1 MVSFLIRDDFMNEK
15 VLVLFIYETLFL
27 NDICN
32 IHSDREYQIEYYF
45 NEQLLDPITIEYLNH
60 FLIDRY
66 EENKELLS
74 VIFNIP
80 LLEEFINKKYNILDI
95 KILSKL
101 LSKYRG
107 KEKYL
112 ELVTSVPKE
121 IDSKLNKLALN
132 FINYY
137 NEALELSYQEPN
149 PYQKV
154 LQ

>member
-1 MVSFLIRDDFMNEK
+1 MYENR
-15 VLVLFIYETLFL
+15 LVLFIYETLLL
-27 NDICN
+27 NDIDF
-32 IHSDREYQIEYYF
+32 IYSKKEEQINYYF
-45 NEQLLDPITIEYLNH
+45 NEQLLDPITIEFLNH

-66 EENKELLS
+66 EENKELIK
-74 VIFNIP
+74 VIFDTP
-80 LLEEFINKKYNILDI
+80 LLEDFINNNYSILDI

-107 KEKYL
+107 IEKYL
-112 ELVTSVPKE
+112 ELVSSIPKE
-121 IDSKLNKLALN
+121 IDIKLNKLALN

>member
-1 MVSFLIRDDFMNEK
+1 MSEK
-15 VLVLFIYETLFL
+15 RLVLFIYETLFL
-27 NDICN
+27 NDISYM
-32 IHSDREYQIEYYF
+32 HTDREYQIEYYF
-45 NEQLLDPITIEYLNH
+45 CEQILDPITIDYLNH

-80 LLEEFINKKYNILDI
+80 LLEEFVSKNYNILDI

-112 ELVTSVPKE
+112 ELVESITPE
-121 IDSKLNKLALN
+121 IDSKINQLALN
-132 FINYY
+132 FLEYY
-137 NEALELSYQEPN
+137 QEALDLAYANPN
-149 PYQKV
+149 PHQKI

>member
-1 MVSFLIRDDFMNEK
+1 MYENR
-15 VLVLFIYETLFL
+15 LVLFIYETLLL
-27 NDICN
+27 NDIDFIYSN
-32 IHSDREYQIEYYF
+32 KEEQIDYYF
-45 NEQLLDPITIEYLNH
+45 NEQLLDPITIEFLNH

-66 EENKELLS
+66 EENKELIK
-74 VIFNIP
+74 VIFDTP
-80 LLEEFINKKYNILDI
+80 LLEDFINNNYSILDI

-107 KEKYL
+107 IEKYL
-112 ELVTSVPKE
+112 ELVSSIPKE
-121 IDSKLNKLALN
+121 IDIILNKLALN

>member
-1 MVSFLIRDDFMNEK
+1 MWDFSDKDDFMNEK
-15 VLVLFIYETLFL
+15 ILVLFIYETLFL
-27 NDICN
+27 NDIDYMYSN
-32 IHSDREYQIEYYF
+32 REYQIEYYF
-45 NEQLLDPITIEYLNH
+45 SEKILDPITIEFLNH
-60 FLIDRY
+60 FLTDRY

-80 LLEEFINKKYNILDI
+80 LLEEFVNKKYNIFDI

-112 ELVTSVPKE
+112 ELVEAITPE
-121 IDSKLNKLALN
+121 IDKKINQLALN
-132 FINYY
+132 FLEYY
-137 NEALELSYQEPN
+137 QEALALSYIKPN

>member
-1 MVSFLIRDDFMNEK
+1 MSEK
-15 VLVLFIYETLFL
+15 RLVLFIYETLLL
-27 NDICN
+27 NEIEFIN
-32 IHSDREYQIEYYF
+32 SNREYQIDYYF
-45 NEQLLDPITIEYLNH
+45 SEQLLDPITIEYLNH

-66 EENKELLS
+66 EENKELLG
-74 VIFNIP
+74 VIFNIS
-80 LLEEFINKKYNILDI
+80 LLEEFINKNYNILDI

-107 KEKYL
+107 IEKYL
-112 ELVTSVPKE
+112 ELVDAIPKD
-121 IDSKLNKLALN
+121 IDIKLNTLALN